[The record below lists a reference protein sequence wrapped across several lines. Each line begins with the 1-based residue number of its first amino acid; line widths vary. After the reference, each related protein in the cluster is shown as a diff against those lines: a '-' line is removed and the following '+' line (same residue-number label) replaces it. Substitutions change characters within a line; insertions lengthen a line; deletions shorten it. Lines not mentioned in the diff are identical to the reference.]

1 LSDAPEKI
9 MVCRKIAFTPSAI
22 RRSRLRAGCARA
34 RWLAP
39 CRGGAGEAL
48 EDLEAQELRLYV
60 GWGDHLPVEVQERI
74 ELLHRRRLELEAQLD
89 IM

>member
-1 LSDAPEKI
+1 MQEDRLHTQRNPA
-9 MVCRKIAFTPSAI
+9 IAAASWVRASALAC
-22 RRSRLRAGCARA
+22 SLPGCC
-34 RWLAP
+34 W
-39 CRGGAGEAL
+39 EAL